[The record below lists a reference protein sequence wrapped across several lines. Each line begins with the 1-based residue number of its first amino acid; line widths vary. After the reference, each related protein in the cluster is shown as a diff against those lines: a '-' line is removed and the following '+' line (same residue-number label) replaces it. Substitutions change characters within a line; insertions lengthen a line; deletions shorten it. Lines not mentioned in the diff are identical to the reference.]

1 MGVVTENV
9 ICVANHARGLYAR
22 PSQGSESYLDVRVAM
37 GSSRRTDD
45 AIKAD
50 PTLQPAGGVVRHVDA
65 LGRVVIPVEIRKQ
78 LAIAANDPIE
88 IGVRGDVVTLSK
100 PRSVCVFCGAAAD
113 LLTYRER
120 HVCSSCRGGLA
131 GDAVSA

>member
-1 MGVVTENV
+1 M
-9 ICVANHARGLYAR
+9 ANHAPGLYAR
-22 PSQGSESYLDVRVAM
+22 ASQGSESYLDVRVAM
-37 GSSRRTDD
+37 GSSRRTAD

-50 PTLQPAGGVVRHVDA
+50 PVLQPAGGVVRHVDA

-100 PRSVCVFCGAAAD
+100 PRSVCVFCGAAAE
-113 LLTYRER
+113 LMAYRER
-120 HVCSSCRGGLA
+120 YVCASCRGALA
-131 GDAVSA
+131 GDVVSA